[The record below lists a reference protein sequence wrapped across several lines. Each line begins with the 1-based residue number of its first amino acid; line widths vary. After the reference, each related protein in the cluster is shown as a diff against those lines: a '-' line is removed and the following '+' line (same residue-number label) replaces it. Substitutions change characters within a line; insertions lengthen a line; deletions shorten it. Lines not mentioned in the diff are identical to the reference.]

1 MRERERKE
9 EGHSFMLAEMG
20 SFFFSLSLSSRS
32 TRQKEKHNFALS
44 FLSWTKKKQNSHS
57 LCRSGVPSSAVECE
71 VEGADEEDAPL
82 ARGEEEE
89 GGGVG
94 IFFLSVE

>member
-1 MRERERKE
+1 M
-9 EGHSFMLAEMG
+9 
-20 SFFFSLSLSSRS
+20 
-32 TRQKEKHNFALS
+32 
-44 FLSWTKKKQNSHS
+44 
-57 LCRSGVPSSAVECE
+57 PSSAVECE